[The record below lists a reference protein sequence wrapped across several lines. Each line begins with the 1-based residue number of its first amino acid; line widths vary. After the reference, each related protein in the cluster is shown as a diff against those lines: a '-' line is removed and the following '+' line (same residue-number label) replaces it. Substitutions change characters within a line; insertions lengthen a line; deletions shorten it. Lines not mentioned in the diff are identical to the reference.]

1 MKSQTKPITETT
13 IAPGEQATQLFKFK
27 NISDDVWLKNLLF
40 MLLEYQCLQIEDD
53 LWY

>member
-27 NISDDVWLKNLLF
+27 NISDDVWL
-40 MLLEYQCLQIEDD
+40 LESSFYASRISVSSN
-53 LWY
+53 